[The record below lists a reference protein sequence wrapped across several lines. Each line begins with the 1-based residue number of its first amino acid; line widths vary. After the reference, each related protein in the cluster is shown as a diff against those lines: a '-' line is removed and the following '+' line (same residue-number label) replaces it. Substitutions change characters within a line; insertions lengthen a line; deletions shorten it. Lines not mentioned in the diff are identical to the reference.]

1 MNNTVM
7 LIGRVGN
14 NPDLTTFPS
23 GKKSVRFSLA
33 VKEFAP
39 DDAQAQTLW
48 VTLEAWNGV
57 AERAAATITKGREVA
72 VNGRLALG
80 SIDTKEKD
88 GQSIEVHRPIVK
100 LAGFHLCGPKP
111 KTEEPP
117 TQDEPQVPRRSSRKT
132 A

>member
-14 NPDLTTFPS
+14 KPELTTFPS
-23 GKKSVRFSLA
+23 GKKRLRFSLA
-33 VKEFAP
+33 VKEFSP
-39 DDAQAQTLW
+39 DDKEAQTLW
-48 VTLEAWNGV
+48 VTVEAWNGV

-88 GQSIEVHRPIVK
+88 GQSIEVQRPIVK

-111 KTEEPP
+111 GIEEPAIQP
-117 TQDEPQVPRRSSRKT
+117 ESQASRRGSRKSS
-132 A
+132 

>member
-14 NPDLTTFPS
+14 KPELTTFPS
-23 GKKSVRFSLA
+23 GKKRVRFSLA

-39 DDAQAQTLW
+39 DDAEAQTLW
-48 VTLEAWNGV
+48 VTVEAWNGV
-57 AERAAATITKGREVA
+57 AERAAATISKGREVA

-80 SIDTKEKD
+80 FIDTKEKD
-88 GQSIEVHRPIVK
+88 GQSIEVQRPIVK

-111 KTEEPP
+111 KTEEAAR
-117 TQDEPQVPRRSSRKT
+117 QNEPQALRRGSRKT

>member
-7 LIGRVGN
+7 LIGRIGN
-14 NPDLTTFPS
+14 KPELTTFPS
-23 GKKSVRFSLA
+23 GKKRVRFSLA

-39 DDAQAQTLW
+39 DDAEAQTLW
-48 VTLEAWNGV
+48 VTVEAWNGV

-80 SIDTKEKD
+80 SMDTKEKH
-88 GQSIEVHRPIVK
+88 GQSIEVQRPIVK
-100 LAGFHLCGPKP
+100 LAGFHHCGPKP
-111 KTEEPP
+111 KT
-117 TQDEPQVPRRSSRKT
+117 DEPASQDQPQAPRRGSRKI